1 MTDPGGVVAPVVMD
15 KGITDYTLG
24 YQPLTVS
31 ASLTPSRSRYGTL
44 QNPSRAPTVSAKRIW
59 TFSGVFLTS
68 TELQRFDQLFLVRQP
83 ALNAGASF
91 LELTD
96 GAKVFFETGSA
107 ETFDVKLVVDENY
120 RANRVLE
127 DRQNGQT
134 IWQVSF
140 TALEV

>member
-1 MTDPGGVVAPVVMD
+1 
-15 KGITDYTLG
+15 
-24 YQPLTVS
+24 
-31 ASLTPSRSRYGTL
+31 
-44 QNPSRAPTVSAKRIW
+44 
-59 TFSGVFLTS
+59 
-68 TELQRFDQLFLVRQP
+68 
-83 ALNAGASF
+83 
-91 LELTD
+91 
-96 GAKVFFETGSA
+96 VFFETGSA